1 MSRLNRTLSRSIAK
15 RIPLAGNRC
24 FQNCYW
30 ALRQV
35 PGKAML
41 VIGTAR
47 LWNREVRH
55 AWIESGKSII
65 DPSWVGLLGKD
76 DCPEYLAAHRYTKA
90 HVKKLQILVFGRVH
104 REPLFPEWYQ
114 LKSKE

>member
-15 RIPLAGNRC
+15 RIPLADNRC

-30 ALRQV
+30 ALRHV
-35 PGKAML
+35 SGKAML

-47 LWNREVRH
+47 LWNRELRH
-55 AWIESGKSII
+55 AWIESGHSII
-65 DPSWVGLLGKD
+65 DPSWVGLLKAGD
-76 DCPEYLAAHRYTKA
+76 RPEYHVVHRYTKS
-90 HVKKLQILVFGRVH
+90 HVKTLMIWKVGRVH